1 MAVVLAGRVVVVRV
15 DEAPV
20 APVAVRLVVAVLV
33 GAPVFRGGFRA
44 AAVVELAVLIVRDFP
59 GLDMMELVRREGV
72 VFFSSSLALTLGRL
86 R

>member
-15 DEAPV
+15 DEALA
-20 APVAVRLVVAVLV
+20 APGAVRLVVAVLV
-33 GAPVFRGGFRA
+33 GTPVFRGGFRA
-44 AAVVELAVLIVRDFP
+44 AAVELAVLIVRDFP
-59 GLDMMELVRREGV
+59 GLDMIELVRREGV